1 MGFVPNSVAPSIPI
15 AHPAVGRFLDGFVVV
30 EPSDGGLGLP
40 LHLALEFELLAG
52 TGHEVA
58 QGWDEH
64 RETGDLFGCNERFHS
79 FVAWDKSNQVLK
91 NYMAKWFDSM
101 NQGSQK
107 VVSYQVLK
115 RT

>member
-1 MGFVPNSVAPSIPI
+1 MSASRPSRSIFLFGPNFRGQSWPQNWGSITPKMGFVPNSVAPSIPI

-58 QGWDEH
+58 QG
-64 RETGDLFGCNERFHS
+64 
-79 FVAWDKSNQVLK
+79 
-91 NYMAKWFDSM
+91 
-101 NQGSQK
+101 
-107 VVSYQVLK
+107 
-115 RT
+115 